1 VGHRQDA
8 LALTVVFVDARGIV
22 VLIAKEACLARC
34 HRHVVLHERTL
45 AFRRVSQFLSSNCL
59 HLFSTIENSYVTK
72 SCRFL
77 PFVGAQ
83 IYLIEVSCL
92 SDLLSRTAIS
102 VDRCIEVSTILD
114 GHSISASASTL

>member
-8 LALTVVFVDARGIV
+8 LAFTVVFVDARGIV

-59 HLFSTIENSYVTK
+59 HLFS
-72 SCRFL
+72 
-77 PFVGAQ
+77 FVGAQ